1 MTVPDYDFKGNP
13 LGSARQYTADPRR
26 HPYWQTPVAME
37 EDGSGNPVLYTMST
51 VYDALSRPVT
61 ITTPEGGETQHTYNK
76 TGLLQATDISGV
88 HGLSDEVVLDTK
100 YDAKSQRK
108 KEQYG
113 NGTTSTYEYDP
124 STLRVTRIRT
134 TRHSDSKELQD
145 LRYWYDPVGNVT
157 LLKDLAQ
164 QEVYFANTVVSAD
177 RDCTY
182 DALYRLIREEGREL
196 IGNDGATSC
205 NDGSRSGKTPIPFVN
220 TVPPPSD
227 AKALRRYTEHYSYD
241 AVGNM
246 TELDHDT
253 GGTGSWTRTFTISST
268 SNHLTGCSIGSNDP
282 LSETYNYDNRGNL
295 VSGMNHFI
303 AMNYNAENRLEE
315 VTLTATISAF
325 YQYDSTGRRVRKTI
339 REHASV
345 VEMRKYVGDWETY
358 SKYTGGSLTL
368 ERESLHVSDD
378 AGRILLVETQTD
390 VGTPV
395 PVLRYQYSNHLGS
408 AALELDE
415 NGAIISYEEYYAY
428 GNTSFQSGRSLAEVS
443 LKRYRYIGAERDEES
458 GFYYFGARY
467 YIPWLCRWL
476 THDPINNEWYN
487 LCKGQADKNE
497 KRQFI
502 ELAASSYEYCYD
514 NPVRFT
520 DTGGEQVPPEQEA
533 PVQETPS
540 GNKMTVKEEND
551 VKIPSTA
558 QPPSQQSNP
567 ESNPQSGSELLN
579 DAFIEFQ
586 KKFYSQEFKKAI
598 GVIVDKYQLAEIT
611 KLMSYGYSP
620 EMAESTVI
628 ETTGQEEIGY
638 PQYTEF
644 THGDLKAAV
653 ANKTNFSKLVLTLT
667 HEYIHGFQRGNLGMK
682 DHAIREFMA
691 NQFSLFPNNS
701 IIAREGILT
710 FNIQFPEKV
719 PAAQTFIWASNAA
732 KYYRLMPK
740 ELQEKYKTDMSEIVE
755 VGLAAYEKFKHTI
768 HPDRAVDMGN
778 RHKLLSSFNLK

>member
-1 MTVPDYDFKGNP
+1 MPPGQHGQRYRADADGCVRAAAVRLGCWWPAVPLRVRYHTPSCQKELWLYYAVAEEWRLEQWLEEMLYGEGQTDDKDHNLRGQLYQTKDGAGIVTVPDYDFKGNP

-315 VTLTATISAF
+315 V
-325 YQYDSTGRRVRKTI
+325 
-339 REHASV
+339 
-345 VEMRKYVGDWETY
+345 M
-358 SKYTGGSLTL
+358 
-368 ERESLHVSDD
+368 
-378 AGRILLVETQTD
+378 
-390 VGTPV
+390 
-395 PVLRYQYSNHLGS
+395 
-408 AALELDE
+408 
-415 NGAIISYEEYYAY
+415 
-428 GNTSFQSGRSLAEVS
+428 
-443 LKRYRYIGAERDEES
+443 
-458 GFYYFGARY
+458 
-467 YIPWLCRWL
+467 
-476 THDPINNEWYN
+476 
-487 LCKGQADKNE
+487 
-497 KRQFI
+497 
-502 ELAASSYEYCYD
+502 
-514 NPVRFT
+514 
-520 DTGGEQVPPEQEA
+520 
-533 PVQETPS
+533 
-540 GNKMTVKEEND
+540 
-551 VKIPSTA
+551 
-558 QPPSQQSNP
+558 
-567 ESNPQSGSELLN
+567 SGSP
-579 DAFIEFQ
+579 
-586 KKFYSQEFKKAI
+586 K
-598 GVIVDKYQLAEIT
+598 IT
-611 KLMSYGYSP
+611 
-620 EMAESTVI
+620 
-628 ETTGQEEIGY
+628 
-638 PQYTEF
+638 
-644 THGDLKAAV
+644 DLKV
-653 ANKTNFSKLVLTLT
+653 
-667 HEYIHGFQRGNLGMK
+667 
-682 DHAIREFMA
+682 
-691 NQFSLFPNNS
+691 
-701 IIAREGILT
+701 
-710 FNIQFPEKV
+710 
-719 PAAQTFIWASNAA
+719 
-732 KYYRLMPK
+732 
-740 ELQEKYKTDMSEIVE
+740 
-755 VGLAAYEKFKHTI
+755 
-768 HPDRAVDMGN
+768 
-778 RHKLLSSFNLK
+778 